1 MILRK
6 FLGLKN
12 QKKKKKKKKKKERK
26 LRNGKMAYKNP

>member
-12 QKKKKKKKKKKERK
+12 QKKKKKKEEERK
-26 LRNGKMAYKNP
+26 LRNGKMAYENP